1 MFTGLIETVA
11 TISDVRLSGLN
22 QTIGIKPDRRE
33 FEVEVGGSVA
43 IDGACLTLESTRQN
57 ILFFTAVYET
67 LRHTTLARLRRGDRV
82 NLERAVTLRSR
93 MDGHIVQGHVDA
105 VGTILGDRP
114 KNGSIVRT
122 VRIPEELRAFAA
134 KKGSITIDGV
144 SLTIAEVQN
153 DTISVSIIPHT
164 LRETNLRYKTA
175 GRQVNLEVDVIA
187 RYVVNALLR
196 SGAPQNENTKSS
208 SDLLSKLREP
218 EQ

>member
-1 MFTGLIETVA
+1 MFTGLIETVG
-11 TISDVRLSGLN
+11 TISDVKLSGLN

-43 IDGACLTLESTRQN
+43 IDGACLTLESTSQN
-57 ILFFTAVYET
+57 ILFFTAVCET

-82 NLERAVTLRSR
+82 NLERAVTLQSR
-93 MDGHIVQGHVDA
+93 MDGHLVQGHVDA

-122 VRIPEELRAFAA
+122 VRIPQKLRAFAA

-164 LRETNLRYKTA
+164 LRETNLHYKAA
-175 GRQVNLEVDVIA
+175 GGQVNLEVDVIA
-187 RYVVNALLR
+187 RYVVNALLI
-196 SGAPQNENTKSS
+196 SGTPQNEITKSS
-208 SDLLSKLREP
+208 SGLLSKLREL